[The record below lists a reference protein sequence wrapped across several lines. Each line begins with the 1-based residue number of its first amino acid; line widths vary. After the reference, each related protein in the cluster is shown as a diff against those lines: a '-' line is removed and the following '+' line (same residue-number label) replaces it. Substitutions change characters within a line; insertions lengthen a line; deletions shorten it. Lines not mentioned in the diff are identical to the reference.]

1 MDSIP
6 NSMIDFHKDFTAA
19 ALKGKFHYSLP
30 ENLKYSFFEFSR
42 EIGKLSTSIGFSS
55 TATQFFVDK
64 FSFPSWPQDFGRMER
79 ISGRGAWRH
88 SWGLAGVR
96 LGS

>member
-1 MDSIP
+1 
-6 NSMIDFHKDFTAA
+6 MIDFHKDFTAA

-79 ISGRGAWRH
+79 ISGRGRIAAFK
-88 SWGLAGVR
+88 GLAGVR
-96 LGS
+96 IGS